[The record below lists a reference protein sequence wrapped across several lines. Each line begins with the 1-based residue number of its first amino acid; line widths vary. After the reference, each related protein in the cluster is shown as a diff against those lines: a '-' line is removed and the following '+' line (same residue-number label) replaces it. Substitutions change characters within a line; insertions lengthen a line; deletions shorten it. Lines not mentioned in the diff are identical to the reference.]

1 MLFDYLLTTSSNR
14 IKGENEMSIEEYLN
28 QIKKMIDDLK
38 AMSANLGLANTG
50 DEYKIISELF
60 TYKFLNDKLLYEFD
74 KREDE
79 NETFEDFVDFAPITV
94 AKMRKEHLVDNLY
107 QQQNKDNFNQIL
119 DNAFLEVNELNKDIY
134 TVQTV
139 SGQKK
144 NLFEPLS
151 MYIRDSNKELEI
163 AKRAINIMAEH
174 KFTNIYEDGFD
185 YFSSVFEYLIKDYN
199 KDSGKYA
206 EYFTPVS
213 VADIISDVLFN
224 DKAVRNVSVYDPAS
238 GSGTLLLSMANK
250 IGTDNCTI
258 YSQDISQKSTQFL
271 RINLILNKLV
281 HSLPNVI
288 EGDTLLKPD
297 HLDSNNPDNLMKF
310 DFIVSNP
317 PFKTD
322 FSNSIETLKVD
333 KYDRFFAGLPNIP
346 KKKKDSMA
354 IYETFIQ
361 HILSSLNENG
371 KSAIVV
377 PTGFVSAG
385 SGIPKKIKQKLI
397 DNNWLMGVIHMPSNI
412 FANTGTSVSII
423 FIDKSKQDDKVMLVD
438 GSHFGVKVKLDEGQR
453 TLLSEDERHR
463 LINAFKERRE
473 EPEFSVLASNDD
485 IKDNNYSISAGQYIE
500 LIEEELGFDIDNRLI
515 ELSLL
520 LKKEIS
526 NSIELNNKLMHT
538 LENDIHGKL

>member
-1 MLFDYLLTTSSNR
+1 
-14 IKGENEMSIEEYLN
+14 MSIEEYLN
-28 QIKKMIDDLK
+28 QVKKMIDDLK

-60 TYKFLNDKLLYEFD
+60 TYKFMNDKLLYEFD
-74 KREDE
+74 KREDQE
-79 NETFEDFVDFAPITV
+79 ETFEDFVDFAPMNI
-94 AKMRKEHLVDNLY
+94 ARMNREHLVDSLY

-119 DNAFLEVNELNKDIY
+119 DQAFIEVNELNKDIY
-134 TVQTV
+134 TVETA

-151 MYIRDSNKELEI
+151 MYIRDSSKELELT
-163 AKRAINIMAEH
+163 KRAINIMAEH

-213 VADIISDVLFN
+213 VADIIAEVLYD
-224 DKAVRNVSVYDPAS
+224 DKPVRNVTVYDPAS

-250 IGTDNCTI
+250 IGTKNSTI

-288 EGDTLLKPD
+288 EGDTLIRPQ
-297 HLDSNNPDNLMKF
+297 HLDENNSDKLKKF

-317 PFKTD
+317 PFNMD
-322 FSNSIETLKVD
+322 FSNSIEVLKAD

-346 KKKKDSMA
+346 KQKKDGMA
-354 IYETFIQ
+354 VYLTFMQ
-361 HILSSLNENG
+361 HVLSSLSHDG
-371 KSAIVV
+371 KAAIVV
-377 PTGFVSAG
+377 PTGFVSAQA
-385 SGIPKKIKQKLI
+385 GIPKRIKQELV
-397 DNNWLMGVIHMPSNI
+397 DNNWLKGVIHMPPHI

-423 FIDKSKQDDKVMLVD
+423 FIDKSEEEQKVMLIN
-438 GSHFGVKVKLDEGQR
+438 GSHLGEKKKLDEGQR
-453 TLLSEDERHR
+453 TVLSKDERQKLIDTFKNR
-463 LINAFKERRE
+463 LVEAD
-473 EPEFSVLASNDD
+473 FSALVRNED
-485 IKDNNYSISAGQYIE
+485 IKENNYSVSAGQYVEIKEEELKFDVEKRLNKLQTE
-500 LIEEELGFDIDNRLI
+500 LIEVFSKEA
-515 ELSLL
+515 ELSEQV
-520 LKKEIS
+520 KKIFKEI
-526 NSIELNNKLMHT
+526 H
-538 LENDIHGKL
+538 

>member
-1 MLFDYLLTTSSNR
+1 
-14 IKGENEMSIEEYLN
+14 MSIEEYLN

-74 KREDE
+74 NREDQE
-79 NETFEDFVDFAPITV
+79 ETFEDFVDFAPMNL
-94 AKMRKEHLVDNLY
+94 ARMNKEHLVDHLY

-119 DNAFLEVNELNKDIY
+119 DQAFIEVNELNKDIY
-134 TVQTV
+134 TVETV

-151 MYIRDSNKELEI
+151 TYIRDSSKELEL

-213 VADIISDVLFN
+213 VADIIADVLYD
-224 DKAVRNVSVYDPAS
+224 DKPVRNVKVYDPAS

-250 IGTDNCTI
+250 IGTNNSTI

-288 EGDTLLKPD
+288 EGDTLLRPD
-297 HLDSNNPDNLMKF
+297 HLDENNPDKLKKF

-317 PFKTD
+317 PFNMD
-322 FSNSIETLKVD
+322 FSSSIESLKVD

-346 KKKKDSMA
+346 KKKKDGMA
-354 IYETFIQ
+354 VYLTFMQ
-361 HILSSLNENG
+361 HILASLSKEG
-371 KSAIVV
+371 RAAIVV
-377 PTGFVSAG
+377 PTGFVSALA
-385 SGIPKKIKQKLI
+385 GIPREIKEELI
-397 DNNWLMGVIHMPSNI
+397 EKNWLKGVIHMPSNI
-412 FANTGTSVSII
+412 FANTGTSVSIV
-423 FIDKSKQDDKVMLVD
+423 FIDKDKTDDKVMLVD
-438 GSHFGVKVKLDEGQR
+438 GANLGEKKKLDEGQR
-453 TLLSEDERHR
+453 TVLSESERQK
-463 LINAFKERRE
+463 LIDTFKKRIE
-473 EPEFSVLASNDD
+473 EAEFSALVSNQD
-485 IKDNNYSISAGQYIE
+485 IRENDYSFSAGQYVEIKDIE
-500 LIEEELGFDIDNRLI
+500 LDFDIDERIKTMQRDIRNNLTKS
-515 ELSLL
+515 E
-520 LKKEIS
+520 K
-526 NSIELNNKLMHT
+526 LNEKIADI
-538 LENDIHGKL
+538 LEV

>member
-1 MLFDYLLTTSSNR
+1 
-14 IKGENEMSIEEYLN
+14 MSIEEYLN

-60 TYKFLNDKLLYEFD
+60 TYKFLNDKLLYEFN

-79 NETFEDFVDFAPITV
+79 NETFEDFVDFAPINI
-94 AKMRKEHLVDNLY
+94 AKMRNEHLVDNLY
-107 QQQNKDNFNQIL
+107 QQQNRDNFNQIL
-119 DNAFLEVNELNKDIY
+119 DQAFMEVNELNKDIY
-134 TVQTV
+134 TVETV

-151 MYIRDSNKELEI
+151 TYIRDSNKELEL

-185 YFSSVFEYLIKDYN
+185 YFSTVFEYLIKDYN

-213 VADIISDVLFN
+213 VADIIADVLYDDTN
-224 DKAVRNVSVYDPAS
+224 VRNVTVYDPAS

-281 HSLPNVI
+281 HSLPNVV

-297 HLDSNNPDNLMKF
+297 HLDLKVSDQLMKF

-322 FSNSIETLKVD
+322 FSNSIEALKAD

-361 HILSSLNENG
+361 HILASLSDNG

-377 PTGFVSAG
+377 PTGFVSART
-385 SGIPKKIKQKLI
+385 GIPKKIKQKLI
-397 DNNWLMGVIHMPSNI
+397 DNNWLKGVIHMPSNI

-423 FIDKSKQDDKVMLVD
+423 FIDKNKSDDKAILVD
-438 GSHFGVKVKLDEGQR
+438 GSHLGIKKNLDEGQR
-453 TLLSEDERHR
+453 TILNENERQKIIDTFKHR
-463 LINAFKERRE
+463 IE
-473 EPEFSVLASNDD
+473 EPEFSVTVNNED
-485 IKDNNYSISAGQYIE
+485 IKENNYSISAGQYVAIKEIE
-500 LIEEELGFDIDNRLI
+500 LEFDIDERLI
-515 ELSLL
+515 ELKNKYFSV
-520 LKKEIS
+520 KEK
-526 NSIELNNKLMHT
+526 SI
-538 LENDIHGKL
+538 DIDMMVQKVLGETYEKS

>member
-1 MLFDYLLTTSSNR
+1 
-14 IKGENEMSIEEYLN
+14 MSIEEYLN

-79 NETFEDFVDFAPITV
+79 DETFEDFVDFAPINI
-94 AKMRKEHLVDNLY
+94 AKMNKEHLVDSLY

-119 DNAFLEVNELNKDIY
+119 DQAFMEVNELNKDIY
-134 TVQTV
+134 TVETV

-144 NLFEPLS
+144 NLFEPIS
-151 MYIRDSNKELEI
+151 TYIRDENKELEL

-213 VADIISDVLFN
+213 VADIIAEVLY
-224 DKAVRNVSVYDPAS
+224 DDTAVRNVSVYDPAS

-281 HSLPNVI
+281 HSLPNVV
-288 EGDTLLKPD
+288 EGDTLIKPD
-297 HLDSNNPDNLMKF
+297 HLDPKNPDRLMEF

-322 FSNSIETLKVD
+322 FSNSIEVLRSD
-333 KYDRFFAGLPNIP
+333 KFDRFFAGLPNIP

-354 IYETFIQ
+354 IYETFMQ
-361 HILSSLNENG
+361 HILSSLSENG
-371 KSAIVV
+371 KAAIVV
-377 PTGFVSAG
+377 PTGFASA
-385 SGIPKKIKQKLI
+385 SLGIPKKIRQKLV
-397 DNNWLMGVIHMPSNI
+397 DKNWLMGVIHMPSNI

-423 FIDKSKQDDKVMLVD
+423 FIDKGKSDDKVMLID
-438 GSHFGVKVKLDEGQR
+438 GSYLGVKKKLDEGQR
-453 TLLSEDERHR
+453 TILSEDERKK
-463 LINAFKERRE
+463 LITNFKKRKDESD
-473 EPEFSVLASNDD
+473 FSVLVSNDD
-485 IKDNNYSISAGQYIE
+485 IKANNYVISAGQFVDVKD
-500 LIEEELGFDIDNRLI
+500 EELDFNIDERLSTI
-515 ELSLL
+515 KKGIVELMGTSQKIDEE
-520 LKKEIS
+520 LKKI
-526 NSIELNNKLMHT
+526 
-538 LENDIHGKL
+538 LEV

>member
-1 MLFDYLLTTSSNR
+1 M
-14 IKGENEMSIEEYLN
+14 GIEEYLN

-60 TYKFLNDKLLYEFD
+60 TYKFLNDKLLYEFNKRQD
-74 KREDE
+74 KD
-79 NETFEDFVDFAPITV
+79 ETFEDFVDFAPINI
-94 AKMRKEHLVDNLY
+94 AKMRNEHLVDNLY
-107 QQQNKDNFNQIL
+107 QQQNRDNFNQIL
-119 DNAFLEVNELNKDIY
+119 DEAFIEVNELNKDIY
-134 TVQTV
+134 TVETV
-139 SGQKK
+139 SGQRK

-151 MYIRDSNKELEI
+151 TYIRDGNKELELSR
-163 AKRAINIMAEH
+163 RAINILAEH

-213 VADIISDVLFN
+213 VADIIADVLYN
-224 DKAVRNVSVYDPAS
+224 DTPVRNVNVYDPAS
-238 GSGTLLLSMANK
+238 GSGTLLLSIANK

-281 HSLPNVI
+281 HSLPNVV

-297 HLDSNNPDNLMKF
+297 HLDRDNSDKLMKF

-322 FSNSIETLKVD
+322 FSNSIEALKAD

-354 IYETFIQ
+354 IYETFMQ
-361 HILSSLNENG
+361 HILASLTEKG
-371 KSAIVV
+371 KSAVVV
-377 PTGFVSAG
+377 PTGFVTAEK
-385 SGIPKKIKQKLI
+385 GIPSKIKQKLI

-412 FANTGTSVSII
+412 FANTSTSVSII
-423 FIDKSKQDDKVMLVD
+423 FIDKGKDNNDVMLVD
-438 GSHFGVKVKLDEGQR
+438 GSHLGVKKKLDEGQR
-453 TLLSEDERHR
+453 TILSEEERLK
-463 LINAFKERRE
+463 LINTFKQHIE
-473 EPEFSVLASNDD
+473 EPEFSVRVSNDV
-485 IKDNNYSISAGQYIE
+485 IKDRNYSIYAGQYVE
-500 LIEEELGFDIDNRLI
+500 LKDEELDFDINQKIKGTRLKI
-515 ELSLL
+515 KKLIKESRALDDEILSLL
-520 LKKEIS
+520 DGE
-526 NSIELNNKLMHT
+526 
-538 LENDIHGKL
+538 

>member
-1 MLFDYLLTTSSNR
+1 
-14 IKGENEMSIEEYLN
+14 MSTEEYLN

-74 KREDE
+74 KQKEE
-79 NETFEDFVDFAPITV
+79 NESFEDFVDFAPIYV
-94 AKMRKEHLVDNLY
+94 ARMHKEHLIDNLY
-107 QQQNKDNFNQIL
+107 QQQNKDNFNRIL
-119 DNAFLEVNELNKDIY
+119 DQAFMEVNELNKDIY
-134 TVQTV
+134 TVETV

-151 MYIRDSNKELEI
+151 TYIRDSDKELEL

-213 VADIISDVLFN
+213 VANIISEILYN
-224 DKAVRNVSVYDPAS
+224 DKDVRNVSVYDPAA

-250 IGTDNCTI
+250 IGTDNCSI
-258 YSQDISQKSTQFL
+258 YTQDISQKSTQFL

-281 HSLPNVI
+281 HSLPNVV

-297 HLDSNNPDNLMKF
+297 HLDPKNPDQLKKF

-322 FSNSIETLKVD
+322 FSNSIESLKAD
-333 KYDRFFAGLPNIP
+333 KYGRFFAGLPNIP
-346 KKKKDSMA
+346 KVKKDSMA
-354 IYETFIQ
+354 IYETFMQ
-361 HILSSLNENG
+361 HILVSLSEDG

-377 PTGFVSAG
+377 PTGFVSAS
-385 SGIPKKIKQKLI
+385 SGIPKKIKQKLV

-423 FIDKSKQDDKVMLVD
+423 FIDKSKSDDKVMLID
-438 GSHFGVKVKLDEGQR
+438 GSHLGVKKKLDEGQR
-453 TLLSEDERHR
+453 TILSEEERQK
-463 LINAFKERRE
+463 LIDTFKERIE
-473 EPEFSVLASNDD
+473 EPEFSVLASTED
-485 IKDNNYSISAGQYIE
+485 IKEYNYSISAGQFVEIK
-500 LIEEELGFDIDNRLI
+500 EEELGFDINERLSF
-515 ELSLL
+515 L
-520 LKKEIS
+520 
-526 NSIELNNKLMHT
+526 NKLIKNK
-538 LENDIHGKL
+538 LESSKELDTRLLESMEEFSHDL